1 MHKALDNFYGR
12 ARGVIAPRLLYSQEV
27 YELVL
32 DEYVADG
39 AVWLDLGC
47 GHQVLPPWRAEQER
61 RLVGRCHA
69 VVGLDYDE
77 KSLTRHESIQHRL
90 RGDIAHLPFADDTF
104 DLATMNMV
112 VEHLSDPAV
121 QFREVR
127 RVLKPGGLLIFHTP
141 NAHSHFVLLRRLVP
155 GAVAKRLARV
165 LEDRG
170 ADDVFE
176 VHYKANTRKQI
187 RELASASGFEVSELR
202 MISTDASLK
211 LIPPLVVVEL
221 LWIRALMTEPL
232 APLRTNIIGVL
243 RKASS
248 GAVGTNGRGGDG
260 G

>member
-1 MHKALDNFYGR
+1 MHKALHKFYGR
-12 ARGVIAPRLLYSQEV
+12 ARGLIAPRLSYSQEV
-27 YELVL
+27 YEGVL
-32 DEYVADG
+32 EEYVTDG

-47 GHQVLPPWRAEQER
+47 GHQILPPWRAEAER
-61 RLVGRCHA
+61 RLVGRCRA
-69 VVGLDYDE
+69 VVGLDFDA
-77 KSLTRHESIQHRL
+77 KSLTRHESIRHRL
-90 RGDIAHLPFADDTF
+90 RGDIARLPFADDTF

-141 NAHSHFVLLRRLVP
+141 NAHSHFVVLRRLVP
-155 GAVAKRLARV
+155 GAVARRLARL
-165 LEDRG
+165 LEDRE

-176 VHYKANTRKQI
+176 VHYKANTRRQI
-187 RELASASGFEVSELR
+187 RELARESGFEVSELR

-211 LIPPLVVVEL
+211 IIPPLVVVEL

-232 APLRTNIIGVL
+232 AGLRTNIIGVL
-243 RKASS
+243 RKAAA
-248 GAVGTNGRGGDG
+248 GADRKNGRGSNG